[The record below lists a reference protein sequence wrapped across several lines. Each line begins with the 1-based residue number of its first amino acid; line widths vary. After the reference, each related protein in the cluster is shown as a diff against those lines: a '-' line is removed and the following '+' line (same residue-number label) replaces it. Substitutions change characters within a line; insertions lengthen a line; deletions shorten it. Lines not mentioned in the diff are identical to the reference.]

1 MELKLTG
8 KYVKE
13 YEKYSDKIIDY
24 FCQGLLC
31 NEISAKLK
39 EDCGINIP
47 YQAITIFYKNNKE
60 YIHECQKTKKAE
72 KLDDVIR
79 NKGLEYA
86 KQIIYAYLL
95 EADKTLIK
103 DVESLPPDVRIKL
116 IPTMANALAK
126 LDGLDKSEINFNN
139 GPNFEDF
146 FDEEIIEDA
155 INDFRSSDERSD

>member
-1 MELKLTG
+1 MELKITG

-13 YEKYSDKIIDY
+13 YEKYANVIIDY

-39 EDCGINIP
+39 EDCNVNIP
-47 YQAITIFYKNNKE
+47 YQAITIFYKNNKD
-60 YIHECQKTKKAE
+60 YIKHCRKTKNAE
-72 KLDDVIR
+72 KLDDVVKH
-79 NKGLEYA
+79 KGLEYA

-95 EADKTLIK
+95 EAEKTLIK
-103 DVESLPPDVRIKL
+103 DVSGLPPEVRIKL

-126 LDGLDKSEINFNN
+126 LDGLDKSEININN

-155 INDFRSSDERSD
+155 LNDFRSSDEDSN